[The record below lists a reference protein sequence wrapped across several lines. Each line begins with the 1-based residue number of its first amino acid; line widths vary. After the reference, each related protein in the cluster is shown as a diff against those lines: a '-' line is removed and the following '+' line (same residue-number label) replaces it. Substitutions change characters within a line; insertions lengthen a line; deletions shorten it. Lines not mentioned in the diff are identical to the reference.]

1 MSNRFIPSNGVGEL
15 YLDVSDMH
23 WYLYESSCYNIDKEI
38 PFMKLLLDMASLRM
52 RYYSEL
58 NGNFIELACQ
68 DMKSELDKF
77 IDELEKI
84 FQTLFSLIPKNSKF
98 RKHLNKTKLLF
109 KQDLI
114 KQFTKF
120 IFKDG
125 KYSSGIYGMIEGFF

>member
-1 MSNRFIPSNGVGEL
+1 MKVYSQFLNNEP
-15 YLDVSDMH
+15 LDFFVSGY
-23 WYLYESSCYNIDKEI
+23 WE
-38 PFMKLLLDMASLRM
+38 
-52 RYYSEL
+52 
-58 NGNFIELACQ
+58 IELACW

-98 RKHLNKTKLLF
+98 RKNLNKTKLLF

-125 KYSSGIYGMIEGFF
+125 KYSSGIYGMIEGIFLERMQYKYFFERIFERNFNN